1 MDLSTYFGRARGA
14 QSALARELGV
24 PQSLPSAWA
33 AVDERKRRPVPIQH
47 CAAIERATGG
57 VVTRQ
62 DLRPDDWHLIWPEL
76 APPGT
81 QTTLPLG
88 GKGVAHVS

>member
-1 MDLSTYFGRARGA
+1 MKKLKAACAAAGGQALLA
-14 QSALARELGV
+14 QRLGV
-24 PQSLPSAWA
+24 TAA
-33 AVDERKRRPVPIQH
+33 AVNHWVKGLRPVPIQH

-88 GKGVAHVS
+88 GKGVAHA